1 MSFPSQYATQIWD
14 TLYTVDIPDDL
25 TLNRDYIRKFG
36 VYSTGD
42 PKKDAILSNRFV
54 TVKIPVIT
62 IMEYFLSGMEIRI
75 KSRQDLNA
83 IYKSI
88 QNYLQEWR
96 DYMKYNLNTDEGQY
110 KELLIS
116 LDKLGKY
123 IYDKLSGDEVVE
135 RIFTKKPIGIQ
146 NPLDR
151 LNKGSLEP
159 IEKPEYEGLTNIV
172 KGKTRQ
178 INQQSRIKGT
188 TTRY

>member
-1 MSFPSQYATQIWD
+1 MSFPSQYATQIWN
-14 TLYTVDIPDDL
+14 TLYTVDIPDEL

-36 VYSTGD
+36 TYSTGD
-42 PKKDAILSNRFV
+42 KKLDQILSNRFT
-54 TVKIPVIT
+54 TVKIPIIT

-75 KSRQDLNA
+75 KSRQDLNS

-88 QNYLQEWR
+88 QGYLQEWR
-96 DYMKYNLNTDEGQY
+96 DYIKYNLNTDEGQY

-135 RIFTKKPIGIQ
+135 RIFIKKPIGIQ

-151 LNKGSLEP
+151 LNKGNSGP
-159 IEKPEYEGLTNIV
+159 VEKPDYEGITNIV
-172 KGKTRQ
+172 KGKTRTIDQ
-178 INQQSRIKGT
+178 REQIKGT